1 MKAGA
6 KNVIKKKLI
15 VKKNIKIKEK
25 NINLHRRT
33 YI

>member
-15 VKKNIKIKEK
+15 VIKKIKIKEK
-25 NINLHRRT
+25 NINLHRKT

>member
-15 VKKNIKIKEK
+15 VKKKIKIKEK